1 MGKLIA
7 YPPYQSAWFRPAFSG
22 PGQDAKAVL
31 VYSASFTDSAPGAP
45 RHADMSNVASPA
57 TPTDDPVD
65 ALIKSI
71 RIPPR
76 PSLLAD
82 MQQELASS
90 DPSPEAIGK
99 IIASDVGMSGA
110 LLKLANS
117 SFYGGAR
124 KAKSID
130 QAIIFLG
137 INQVATLMT
146 GLLARQVIKTDNAA
160 LANFWDMSA
169 RRAQAMVLLSR
180 RLRIGAPDVAHTFG
194 LFCDTGVPLLMDRFP
209 AYVRTYAE
217 AAQDSER
224 VFTALEDERHSTNH
238 AAIGCLLA
246 RNWGLTSDV
255 SWAILHHHDYAVI
268 NDGATDDAVR
278 SLVALSLLAE
288 MAIQK
293 YQGLSHS
300 VEWDKG
306 GQIACDHLG
315 LSEEETTDLLDELI
329 ESFHGEH

>member
-1 MGKLIA
+1 MLVFLIA
-7 YPPYQSAWFRPAFSG
+7 LPALS
-22 PGQDAKAVL
+22 L
-31 VYSASFTDSAPGAP
+31 NN
-45 RHADMSNVASPA
+45 MSNVAPLA
-57 TPTDDPVD
+57 TNADDQVD

-82 MQQELASS
+82 LQQELASS
-90 DPSPEAIGK
+90 DPSPITIGK
-99 IIASDVGMSGA
+99 TIASDVGMSGA

-117 SFYGGAR
+117 PFFGSAR

-146 GLLARQVIKTDNAA
+146 GLLARQAIKTDNAA
-160 LANFWDMSA
+160 LANFWDMSS

-180 RLRIGAPDVAHTFG
+180 RLRIGATDVAHTFG

-209 AYVRTYAE
+209 GYIRTYEE
-217 AAQDSER
+217 AAGDTQR

-255 SWAILHHHDYAVI
+255 CWAILHHHDYEVI
-268 NDGATDDAVR
+268 DDSATDDAVR
-278 SLVALSLLAE
+278 SLVALNLLAE

-293 YQGLSHS
+293 YQGLSQS
-300 VEWDKG
+300 IEWDKG
-306 GQIACDHLG
+306 GQIASDHLG
-315 LSEEETTDLLDELI
+315 LSEEEITELLDELV
-329 ESFHGEH
+329 ESFHTDH